1 MCLWWLIRN
10 SSEFGDFPE
19 FEFQL
24 LTNCVYL
31 SKSIP
36 QPLSLSLLI
45 CELGTLIYR
54 LKLSLL
60 IYMETLCTVSECYKW
75 VIRMLQVSYQNVT
88 RWVTIIETRLCF
100 CKSSNPAFMAIFS
113 EPVLILKQCG
123 RYVVEFTCLAISMM
137 LSSIYH
143 MMYV

>member
-1 MCLWWLIRN
+1 MCLL
-10 SSEFGDFPE
+10 E
-19 FEFQL
+19 QV
-24 LTNCVYL
+24 T
-31 SKSIP
+31 

-45 CELGTLIYR
+45 CELGTLIYM

-88 RWVTIIETRLCF
+88 SKLSECYKWVTIIETRLCF

-113 EPVLILKQCG
+113 EPVLDFKTMG
-123 RYVVEFTCLAISMM
+123 RYVGEFTCLAISMM

-143 MMYV
+143 MMYFVYWIKHVLYI